1 MEQASPRFCG
11 RKGTIRYS
19 TEKPPGQPVI
29 PTGIPGKGWHCMWR
43 AFKRL
48 MAKSNPGNKNN
59 ATAWRV
65 LKMKKHRMILPS
77 SNRSYQKAVRGWENR
92 ASILS
97 SNTALAGPIL
107 HLLWA
112 VALKLEI
119 GTPQTV
125 FITAIFFICL
135 FLDLKKCSRHD

>member
-1 MEQASPRFCG
+1 MENQLSVKSSSEG
-11 RKGTIRYS
+11 QWTGTC
-19 TEKPPGQPVI
+19 V
-29 PTGIPGKGWHCMWR
+29 W
-43 AFKRL
+43 L
-48 MAKSNPGNKNN
+48 
-59 ATAWRV
+59 
-65 LKMKKHRMILPS
+65 RMILPS